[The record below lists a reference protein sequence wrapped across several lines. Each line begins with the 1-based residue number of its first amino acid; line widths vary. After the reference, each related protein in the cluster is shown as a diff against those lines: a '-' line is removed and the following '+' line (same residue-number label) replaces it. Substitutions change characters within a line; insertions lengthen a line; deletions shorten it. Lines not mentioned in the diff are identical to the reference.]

1 MEKITIPNI
10 GTVSAADL
18 SYLLRQLDRA
28 NGMLHDNVLTDEDF
42 IKVSTTVADA
52 IRSFFKHKVQRT
64 ESISHIRPLHRN
76 IDSDGQER
84 FFQNISSRRC

>member
-1 MEKITIPNI
+1 MNEIVIPNI

-28 NGMLHDNVLTDEDF
+28 NGMLHDNVLTDEEF
-42 IKVSTTVADA
+42 IQVSTTVAEA
-52 IRSFFKHKVQRT
+52 VRSFFKHKVKHT

-76 IDSDGQER
+76 TDSDGQER
-84 FFQNISSRRC
+84 FCQNISFRH